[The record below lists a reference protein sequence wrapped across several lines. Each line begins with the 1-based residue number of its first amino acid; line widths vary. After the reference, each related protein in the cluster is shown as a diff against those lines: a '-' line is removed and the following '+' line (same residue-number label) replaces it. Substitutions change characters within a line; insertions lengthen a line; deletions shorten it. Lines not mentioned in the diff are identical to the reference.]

1 MKLSKI
7 LLAALILCLAA
18 CAGIGMKEPIN
29 VDVVGLEP
37 MRSDAMEARFL
48 VKLRVQN
55 PNDHPIN
62 FDGVYV
68 ELDVRGSRVASGVS
82 NDRGEVP
89 RFGESIVE
97 IPVTVPFT
105 ALIRQAMS
113 LSGGMP
119 STLDYEVK
127 GRLSGPLFGGASF
140 NRKGELAMPG
150 SASTR

>member
-7 LLAALILCLAA
+7 LLAGLVMLATA
-18 CAGIGMKEPIN
+18 CVGPGLKEKIN

-37 MRSDAMEARFL
+37 MRSDAMEGRFL

-55 PNDHPIN
+55 PNDQPIN
-62 FDGVYV
+62 FNGLYV

-82 NDRGEVP
+82 NDSGEVP
-89 RFGESIVE
+89 RFGESTVE

-105 ALIRQAMS
+105 ALIRQAIG

-119 STLDYEVK
+119 ATLDYQVK

-140 NRKGELAMPG
+140 SRKGELAMPG
-150 SASTR
+150 AASNR

>member
-1 MKLSKI
+1 MKFSKT
-7 LLAALILCLAA
+7 LLTALILCLAA

-68 ELDVRGSRVASGVS
+68 ELDVRGSRVASGVTS
-82 NDRGEVP
+82 YSGDIP
-89 RFGESIVE
+89 RFGETIVE

-119 STLDYEVK
+119 ATLDYEVK

-150 SASTR
+150 TASSR

>member
-1 MKLSKI
+1 MKMSKI

-37 MRSDAMEARFL
+37 MRSDTMEARFL

-55 PNDHPIN
+55 PNDQPIN
-62 FDGVYV
+62 FDGLYV

-82 NDRGEVP
+82 NTSGEVP

-105 ALIRQAMS
+105 ALIRQAMN

-119 STLDYEVK
+119 ATLDYEVK

-140 NRKGELAMPG
+140 SRKGELAMPG
-150 SASTR
+150 AAPSR

>member
-7 LLAALILCLAA
+7 LLTALILCLAA

-37 MRSDAMEARFL
+37 MRSDAMEVRIL

-68 ELDVRGSRVASGVS
+68 ELDVRGSRVASGVTS
-82 NDRGEVP
+82 YSGDIP
-89 RFGESIVE
+89 RFGETIVE

-105 ALIRQAMS
+105 ALVRQAMS

-119 STLDYEVK
+119 STLEYEVK

-140 NRKGELAMPG
+140 SRKGELAMPG
-150 SASTR
+150 AASTR

>member
-7 LLAALILCLAA
+7 LLTALILCLAA
-18 CAGIGMKEPIN
+18 CAGVGMKEPIN

-37 MRSDAMEARFL
+37 MRSDALEARFL

-62 FDGVYV
+62 FNGGYV

-82 NDRGEVP
+82 NDSGEVP

-105 ALIRQAMS
+105 ALVRQAMS
-113 LSGGMP
+113 LSGGIP
-119 STLDYEVK
+119 ATLDYEVK

-140 NRKGELAMPG
+140 SRKGELAMPG
-150 SASTR
+150 TASTR

>member
-7 LLAALILCLAA
+7 LLAGLVVLLSA
-18 CAGIGMKEPIN
+18 CVGMGLKEPIN

-55 PNDHPIN
+55 PNDQPISFN
-62 FDGVYV
+62 GLYV

-82 NDRGEVP
+82 NSGGDVP

-105 ALIRQAMS
+105 ALIRQAMN

-119 STLDYEVK
+119 AALDYEVK

-140 NRKGELAMPG
+140 SRKGELAMPG
-150 SASTR
+150 AAPSR

>member
-1 MKLSKI
+1 MKFSKI
-7 LLAALILCLAA
+7 LLAGLVVLVSA
-18 CAGIGMKEPIN
+18 CVGLGLKEPIN

-55 PNDHPIN
+55 PNDQPLS

-82 NDRGEVP
+82 NDKGDVP
-89 RFGESIVE
+89 RFGETIVE

-105 ALIRQAMS
+105 ALVRQAMS
-113 LSGGMP
+113 LSGGIP
-119 STLDYEVK
+119 ATLDYEVK
-127 GRLSGPLFGGASF
+127 GRLSGPLVGGASF
-140 NRKGELAMPG
+140 SRKGELAMPG
-150 SASTR
+150 TASNR

>member
-7 LLAALILCLAA
+7 LLACLVLLVSACVGPAL
-18 CAGIGMKEPIN
+18 KEPIN

-55 PNDHPIN
+55 PTDQPIN
-62 FDGVYV
+62 FDGLYV

-82 NDRGEVP
+82 NSGGDVP
-89 RFGESIVE
+89 RFGETIVE

-105 ALIRQAMS
+105 ALIRQAIG
-113 LSGGMP
+113 LTGGMP
-119 STLDYEVK
+119 APLDYQVK

-140 NRKGELAMPG
+140 SRKGELAMPG
-150 SASTR
+150 AASNR

>member
-1 MKLSKI
+1 MNLSKMFLAGLVV
-7 LLAALILCLAA
+7 LLSA
-18 CAGIGMKEPIN
+18 CVGLGLKTPIN

-55 PNDHPIN
+55 PNDQPLS

-82 NDRGEVP
+82 NYSGDVP
-89 RFGESIVE
+89 RFGETIVE

-105 ALIRQAMS
+105 ALVRQAMS

-119 STLDYEVK
+119 ATLDYEVK

-140 NRKGELAMPG
+140 SRKGELAMPG
-150 SASTR
+150 TASTR